1 MSLSLRRKSIIR
13 SFFREYFDLKKD
25 KDNELEAVDSIR
37 KGVEFKGANL
47 WILILAIF
55 MASLGLNVNSTA
67 VIIGAMLISPL
78 MGPIMGI
85 GLSVGLNDFE
95 LMKRSF
101 KSYSLTTL
109 FSIITATVYFLI
121 TPLSEAQSELLA
133 RTSPTI
139 YDVFIA
145 LLGGLAGLIALS
157 SKGKGNV
164 IPGVAIATALMPP
177 LCTAGFGLAS
187 GNIHYFLGAF
197 YLYFINSV
205 FISFGTYLGVRTM
218 HFRQKEFVDK
228 NREQIVRR
236 SIVFVVL
243 LTLLPA
249 VYLTYGIVKST
260 LYEVAANRF
269 ISNELSFEKTQVLD
283 RKVNY
288 ETNEIQVVLVG
299 DKVDEEKIELARLKL
314 ADYQLESTKLS
325 VFQGTNEDG
334 IDLSSVRSML
344 MEDLY
349 KNNEERL
356 LAKQQRI
363 GELEKQLERHQEYDN
378 MSRTIVPELQV
389 LYPTLSSL
397 SISRAIEVES
407 NTLKSDTM
415 ALAVL
420 KFSKPLSEADKQRI
434 GDWLKARTRVNKVKL
449 VVSN

>member
-109 FSIITATVYFLI
+109 FSITTATVYFLI

-177 LCTAGFGLAS
+177 LCTAGFGFAS

-228 NREQIVRR
+228 NREQFVRR